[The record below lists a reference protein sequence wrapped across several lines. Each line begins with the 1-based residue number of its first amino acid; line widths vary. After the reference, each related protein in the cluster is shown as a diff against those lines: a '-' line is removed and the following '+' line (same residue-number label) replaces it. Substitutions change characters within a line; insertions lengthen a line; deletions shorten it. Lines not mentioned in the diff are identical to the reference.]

1 MSEYRLYEYDNNKEF
16 GLASDE
22 AVAEYQKALQEGRS
36 YILRGYHGYSL
47 KMVVRRVRSVE
58 EEKKLYGVD

>member
-1 MSEYRLYEYDNNKEF
+1 MSEYRLFEYDNGKEF

-22 AVAEYQKALQEGRS
+22 AQAEYTKALQEGRC
-36 YILRGYHGYSL
+36 YILRGYHGYTL
-47 KMVVRRVRSVE
+47 KMVVRKVRTVA